1 MTDINSMTGRNWE
14 VDHELVD
21 VAVMLKKYRNLQY
34 DADFEEN
41 IKDYKF
47 YKSRADYYQ
56 ELVDKGQ
63 EFDPQF

>member
-14 VDHELVD
+14 VEHELVD

-41 IKDYKF
+41 IKDYNF
-47 YKSRADYYQ
+47 YKARADYYQ
-56 ELVDKGQ
+56 ELFDKGQ
-63 EFDPQF
+63 EHDPQF

>member
-41 IKDYKF
+41 IKDYNF

-56 ELVDKGQ
+56 KLFDKGQ
-63 EFDPQF
+63 EHDPQF

>member
-21 VAVMLKKYRNLQY
+21 VALMLKKYRNLQY

-41 IKDYKF
+41 IKDYNF
-47 YKSRADYYQ
+47 YKARADYYQ

-63 EFDPQF
+63 EYDPQF

>member
-21 VAVMLKKYRNLQY
+21 VAVMLKKNRNLQY

-41 IKDYKF
+41 IKDYNF
-47 YKSRADYYQ
+47 YKARVDYYQ